1 MSSTFDVRLLN
12 FWKARNAALTLATVN
27 VYRLLTFRHLSKAGL
42 MYSVTRFD
50 IIRAN
55 QNFKLFN
62 SHVLIQY
69 NDSTVFDEITEPV
82 SPLKNVSGSVITM
95 SYYA

>member
-1 MSSTFDVRLLN
+1 M
-12 FWKARNAALTLATVN
+12 LATVN
-27 VYRLLTFRHLSKAGL
+27 VYRLLTFRHLSKVGL

-55 QNFKLFN
+55 QNFKLSN
-62 SHVLIQY
+62 PHVSIRY

-82 SPLKNVSGSVITM
+82 SPLTNVSGSVITM